1 MSDEREVDMGKL
13 LGEANRKVEAL
24 RKLKPDDLPPN
35 LIYPQAPDEAQ
46 GEHRCIKAWWDL
58 GECGLLM
65 VMEWSDYT
73 HLTDGVEFRIM
84 RLTCAPYG
92 RLEAPCAE
100 LEAKT
105 DKTAPQVE
113 QEPTLNILE
122 AEEYIG
128 GWVDGEGE
136 VTLIYPG
143 FPFDKDVHDSPLI
156 KLHWNNV
163 DRFSDEIRQ
172 IVRRVTYEAALV
184 GVQIKERVFGYDTDV
199 EAFSPY
205 VAPAESPPPVAAP
218 LPAENNARRT
228 DLQLEKRQLRNRW
241 IIYAALAFLLGWGWS
256 STRPI
261 YTPEVWP
268 NAKDNSA
275 RSVLGPNFRDVDEA
289 FEWAAGEAQSYG
301 PQAAFRIYRNR
312 FYRKK
317 AGMIVTDGEE

>member
-1 MSDEREVDMGKL
+1 LTLQKRKSRLAGMSDEQEINMEKFVRD
-13 LGEANRKVEAL
+13 ADRKIEAL

-35 LIYPQAPDEAQ
+35 LVYPQPPDEVQ

-73 HLTDGVEFRIM
+73 LHIDGAEFRIM

-105 DKTAPQVE
+105 DKTPPQAE
-113 QEPTLNILE
+113 QERTLNILE

-156 KLHWNNV
+156 KLHWHNV

-172 IVRRVTYEAALV
+172 IVRRVTYEAALL
-184 GVQIKERVFGYDTDV
+184 GGQIKERVFGYDTDV
-199 EAFSPY
+199 QAFSPY
-205 VAPAESPPPVAAP
+205 AVAPPSAPRSPTSEAASIP
-218 LPAENNARRT
+218 
-228 DLQLEKRQLRNRW
+228 K
-241 IIYAALAFLLGWGWS
+241 AAKPDVGAG
-256 STRPI
+256 
-261 YTPEVWP
+261 
-268 NAKDNSA
+268 ASA
-275 RSVLGPNFRDVDEA
+275 
-289 FEWAAGEAQSYG
+289 
-301 PQAAFRIYRNR
+301 
-312 FYRKK
+312 
-317 AGMIVTDGEE
+317 T